1 MIYPK
6 IFKLD
11 IGSDLFISLKEM
23 AKKENKA
30 GYFLSVVGNLSKA
43 RIQCPGKKQ
52 STLIKDTLEI
62 ISLNGT
68 IDPKSLIST

>member
-43 RIQCPGKKQ
+43 RIQCPGKNNQ
-52 STLIKDTLEI
+52 L
-62 ISLNGT
+62 
-68 IDPKSLIST
+68 